1 VVMSFYDPSK
11 AWSIT
16 DSERASPLNDDDSSK
31 SLHGD
36 IDQQLRYILM
46 PEGVNSRSFF
56 FSAGVCDRDG
66 QEIKIIDGLGKRT
79 TTTPSHWHPYSL
91 ST

>member
-1 VVMSFYDPSK
+1 MVPSFYDPSK
-11 AWSIT
+11 ARWSIT

-46 PEGVNSRSFF
+46 PEEG
-56 FSAGVCDRDG
+56 G
-66 QEIKIIDGLGKRT
+66 
-79 TTTPSHWHPYSL
+79 
-91 ST
+91 